1 MVGRALF
8 ASEQFTFTETPDGLL
23 EVKVDGSVRSREKL
37 LSDLFRALSGT
48 APKTHCLFGLRS
60 FHPEFAGPLLALANH
75 IDWRPV
81 TDVTFNEGVLSAKL
95 PPRAAD

>member
-23 EVKVDGSVRSREKL
+23 EVKVDGSVRSRDRL
-37 LSDLFRALSGT
+37 LSDLAQALNGT

-81 TDVTFNEGVLSAKL
+81 SDVTFSEGVLSATL
-95 PPRAAD
+95 PPREA